1 MEVKDSMV
9 EIIGVRF
16 RRGGKIYFYDPD
28 RLALAEGDE
37 VIVPTARGVEFGVVA
52 RAAHSMSE
60 DCLPADLKKVIRR
73 ATDRDKGQLE
83 RNQARRDTARQKCLE
98 LIRKHNLQMKLVDV
112 DYVFDGNSITFY
124 FTSDGRV
131 DFREL
136 VKDLASALKTRI
148 EMRQVGVRDEAK
160 AIGGLGPCGR
170 PLCCSQFLDEF
181 EPVSI
186 RMAKEQNL
194 PLNPSKISGICG
206 RLMCCLRYEQEAY
219 RDFLRRVPKVGTQ
232 VETEKG
238 SGKVTGYDVLN
249 MRVRVETPSGD
260 TLVMDPDDF
269 GEEYRQALAE
279 TEDEKV
285 CEEEALEELRE
296 ADAEELCDDGTVP
309 EAELQQSAEPDIA

>member
-1 MEVKDSMV
+1 MSAVVEVNKSMV

-28 RLALAEGDE
+28 RLSLAEGDE
-37 VIVPTARGVEFGVVA
+37 VIVPTARGVEFGVVV
-52 RAAHSMSE
+52 RAAHEMCES
-60 DCLPADLKKVIRR
+60 CLPADLKKVIRR
-73 ATDRDKGQLE
+73 ATDRDKSQME
-83 RNQARRDTARQKCLE
+83 RNQSRRETARQKCVE

-170 PLCCSQFLDEF
+170 PRCCAMFLDEF

-219 RDFLRRVPKVGTQ
+219 RDFLRRVPKVGAQ

-238 SGKVTGYDVLN
+238 AGKVTGYDVPN
-249 MRVRVETPSGD
+249 MRVWVEMASGD
-260 TLVMDPDDF
+260 KLCLDPEDF
-269 GEEYRQALAE
+269 GEEYKQPVSE
-279 TEDEKV
+279 GEDEKV
-285 CEEEALEELRE
+285 CEEDALEELRE
-296 ADAEELCDDGTVP
+296 AGAEELCDNGTAP
-309 EAELQQSAEPDIA
+309 LEQ

>member
-1 MEVKDSMV
+1 M

-28 RLALAEGDE
+28 RLSLAEGDE
-37 VIVPTARGVEFGVVA
+37 VIVPTARGVEFGRVA
-52 RAAHSMSE
+52 RAAHEMRE
-60 DCLPADLKKVIRR
+60 ECLPADLKKVIRR
-73 ATDRDKGQLE
+73 ATDRDRGQLE
-83 RNQARRDTARQKCLE
+83 RNQARRETARQKCLE
-98 LIRKHNLQMKLVDV
+98 LIRKHKLEMKLVDV

-170 PLCCSQFLDEF
+170 PLCCAMFLEEF

-219 RDFLRRVPKVGTQ
+219 RDFLRRVPKVGAL
-232 VETEKG
+232 VETAKG
-238 SGKVTGYDVLN
+238 NGKVAGYDVLN
-249 MRVRVETPSGD
+249 MRVRVETPAGE
-260 TLVMDPDDF
+260 TLCLDPEDF
-269 GEEYRQALAE
+269 GEEYRQPAPEAA
-279 TEDEKV
+279 DEQV

-296 ADAEELCDDGTVP
+296 AGAEELCDSGNAP
-309 EAELQQSAEPDIA
+309 GEN

>member
-1 MEVKDSMV
+1 MEVTEPMV

-28 RLALAEGDE
+28 RLSLAEGDE
-37 VIVPTARGVEFGVVA
+37 VIVPTARGVEFGIVA
-52 RAAHSMSE
+52 RAAHGIRE

-73 ATDRDKGQLE
+73 ATDRDRSQLE

-170 PLCCSQFLDEF
+170 PLCCSQFLEEF

-219 RDFLRRVPKVGTQ
+219 RDFLRRVPKVGVQ

-249 MRVRVETPSGD
+249 MRVRVELQSGD
-260 TLVMDPDDF
+260 QLVLDPEDF
-269 GEEYRQALAE
+269 GEEYRQPAPE
-279 TEDEKV
+279 EDEKV
-285 CEEEALEELRE
+285 CEEDALQELRE
-296 ADAEELCDDGTVP
+296 AGAEELCDAGGPPAQDNGEDPGGFDT
-309 EAELQQSAEPDIA
+309 

>member
-1 MEVKDSMV
+1 MV

-28 RLALAEGDE
+28 RLSLAEGDE
-37 VIVPTARGVEFGVVA
+37 IIVPTARGVEFGIVA
-52 RAAHSMSE
+52 RAAHEMRE
-60 DCLPADLKKVIRR
+60 DCLPADLKKVLRR
-73 ATDRDKGQLE
+73 ATDRDKSQLE
-83 RNQARRDTARQKCLE
+83 RNQARRDTARQRCLE

-170 PLCCSQFLDEF
+170 PLCCAMFLDEF

-219 RDFLRRVPKVGTQ
+219 RDFLRHVPKVGTQ

-238 SGKVTGYDVLN
+238 AGRVTGYDVLN
-249 MRVRVETPSGD
+249 MRVKVETPSGD
-260 TLVMDPDDF
+260 MLNLDPEDF
-269 GEEYRQALAE
+269 GEEYSQVLVDA
-279 TEDEKV
+279 EDEKV
-285 CEEEALEELRE
+285 CEEDALAELRE
-296 ADAEELCDDGTVP
+296 EGAEELCDDGGAP
-309 EAELQQSAEPDIA
+309 AEE

>member
-1 MEVKDSMV
+1 MEVTEPMV

-28 RLALAEGDE
+28 RLSLAEGDE
-37 VIVPTARGVEFGVVA
+37 VIVPTARGVEFGIVA
-52 RAAHSMSE
+52 RAAHGMRE

-73 ATDRDKGQLE
+73 ATDRDRSQLE

-98 LIRKHNLQMKLVDV
+98 LIRSHNLQMKLVDV

-124 FTSDGRV
+124 FTSEGRV

-170 PLCCSQFLDEF
+170 PLCCSQFLEEF

-219 RDFLRRVPKVGTQ
+219 RDFLRQVPKVGAQ

-249 MRVRVETPSGD
+249 MRVRVETQSGD
-260 TLVMDPDDF
+260 QLVMDPEDF
-269 GEEYRQALAE
+269 GEEYRRAAPE
-279 TEDEKV
+279 EDEKI
-285 CEEEALEELRE
+285 CEEETLQELRE
-296 ADAEELCDDGTVP
+296 AGAEELCDAGGPPADNDGGSPGGP
-309 EAELQQSAEPDIA
+309 EN